1 MSCHFSASPFL
12 TRRARLLR
20 YRIQTMKTVLF
31 ALACLMSLG
40 SLPANCATHYKVTRR
55 YVLGGDGGWDAL
67 VYDHASK
74 HLFISRGTHVIVVD
88 PASGKQIGDIP
99 DTPGVHDIAL
109 APDAGKGFVTAGK
122 SNKAIIFDLNSFK
135 TTGSVDVGKKPDAA
149 VYEPITHRVFAFNG
163 DSNDATAMDAKS
175 EKVVGTVALGGNP
188 EFAVADG
195 KGHVFVNIENTGEIA
210 EIDAA
215 KLAVMNRWPMKGCEE
230 PSGLDMDTAHRV
242 LFSGCRNKLL
252 FVTDA
257 TDGKNITQL
266 PIGERVDGVGFDPG
280 KKLAFSS
287 NGDGTLTVIG
297 GKGKKYQVEQNVTTE
312 RGARTLAVN
321 PDAHEVYVV
330 TSEFE
335 PPQPDKPNARPTPKP
350 GTFTLLVVGE
360 K

>member
-1 MSCHFSASPFL
+1 
-12 TRRARLLR
+12 
-20 YRIQTMKTVLF
+20 MKTPLI
-31 ALACLMSLG
+31 ALACLLSL
-40 SLPANCATHYKVTRR
+40 SSISANSATHYQVTRR
-55 YVLGGDGGWDAL
+55 YVLGGEGGWDAL
-67 VYDHASK
+67 TYDPASK

-109 APDAGKGFVTAGK
+109 APDAGKGFITAGK
-122 SNKAIIFDLNSFK
+122 ANKAVIFDMASLK
-135 TTGSVDVGKKPDAA
+135 PTGSVDVGQKPDAA
-149 VYEPITHRVFAFNG
+149 VYEPTTRHVFTFNG
-163 DSNDATAMDAKS
+163 DSNDATAIDAKS
-175 EKVVGTVALGGNP
+175 EKVAGTVALGGNP

-195 KGHVFVNIENTGEIA
+195 KGHVFVNIESTGEIA

-215 KLAVMNRWPMKGCEE
+215 KLAVMNRWAMKGCEE
-230 PSGLDMDTAHRV
+230 PSGLDMDTANNV

-257 TDGKNITQL
+257 TNGKNLAQL

-297 GKGKKYQVEQNVTTE
+297 GKGKKYQVEQNVATQ

-321 PDAHEVYVV
+321 PAAHEVYVV

-335 PPQPDKPNARPTPKP
+335 PPQPDKPNARPAAKP
-350 GTFTLLVVGE
+350 GTFTLLVIAE